1 MKYEKRN
8 IISLSVSGIIAI
20 FLSVLYN
27 IFETVFCIKIL
38 LSILMLISF
47 IIFFKSVKN
56 FFFYKYEIS
65 KDTFFKFINFLVVVG
80 SFFLFLFTIIFVFA
94 FQNTFNLVLPYFLL
108 FCMLTFW
115 SFGYS
120 VCRKVL
126 KEKVNKAALNIYL
139 FTVFK
144 SVLSALAT
152 WIVIIYFFPL
162 NCFDSILS
170 AENLFRLFSKLLV
183 DILTLFVPF
192 FDMYNFTAS
201 EIEKYEQKEEE
212 KKEEKI
218 VKKRKITDYIK

>member
-1 MKYEKRN
+1 
-8 IISLSVSGIIAI
+8 
-20 FLSVLYN
+20 
-27 IFETVFCIKIL
+27 
-38 LSILMLISF
+38 
-47 IIFFKSVKN
+47 
-56 FFFYKYEIS
+56 
-65 KDTFFKFINFLVVVG
+65 
-80 SFFLFLFTIIFVFA
+80 
-94 FQNTFNLVLPYFLL
+94 
-108 FCMLTFW
+108 MLTFW

-212 KKEEKI
+212 EKEEEI

>member
-212 KKEEKI
+212 KI

>member
-1 MKYEKRN
+1 MKYKKRN
-8 IISLSVSGIIAI
+8 IISLSVSGIIA
-20 FLSVLYN
+20 FFSLVLHN
-27 IFETVFCIKIL
+27 IFEIVFCIKIL

-47 IIFFKSVKN
+47 IIFFKSLKN
-56 FFFYKYEIS
+56 CIFDIYGVS
-65 KDTFFKFINFLVVVG
+65 KDTFFNIINFLVVVG
-80 SFFLFLFTIIFVFA
+80 SFFLFLFTIILVFT
-94 FQNTFNLVLPYFLL
+94 FQNILPYFLL
-108 FCMLTFW
+108 FSMLTFW

-212 KKEEKI
+212 EKEEEI